1 LVKNEKGENVSLNDR
16 PIQIVLTTSK
26 KFTSTTASTYFYV
39 RKDGSK
45 FPAEVTVTPVVL
57 NEKLIGTIEV
67 FRDITKEMEI
77 DRAKSELLS
86 LASHQLR
93 TPLSTISWYA
103 EALLKEYTGAV
114 SVMQKN
120 YLDQIYRTVHKMIR
134 LVNDFLNVSRIEL
147 GTLPADP
154 EPVNLA
160 EIAKS
165 AIDELGAM
173 IKEKRVKVNQNYAE
187 QIPIINA
194 DPNHMRM
201 IFQNL
206 LTNAV
211 KYTETDGEIWVE
223 ILTEQERVVIK
234 VIDTGCGIPKSQQ
247 SKIFTKL
254 FRADNVKGEDTEGT
268 GLGLYIVKSI
278 VTQANGEIWFKSEEG
293 KGSIFYIALPCSVS
307 V

>member
-1 LVKNEKGENVSLNDR
+1 
-16 PIQIVLTTSK
+16 
-26 KFTSTTASTYFYV
+26 
-39 RKDGSK
+39 
-45 FPAEVTVTPVVL
+45 VTVTPVVL

-103 EALLKEYTGAV
+103 EALLKEYTGEV

-120 YLDQIYRTVHKMIR
+120 YLDQIYRTTHKMIR

-165 AIDELGAM
+165 TIDELGAM

-278 VTQANGEIWFKSEEG
+278 VAQANGEIWFKSEEG